1 MAASF
6 ARVLA
11 ARRPDL
17 VSGVVTLGSP
27 LEDMLAIHR
36 IVRLQVLTVGALGA
50 LGVPGLFNTSCLLG
64 ECCKSFDEQLNG
76 PFPRNVGFLSIYSKT
91 DGIVNWRSCLDP
103 AARHHEVRA
112 SHCGMG
118 VNAGLYRAVGNELA
132 RLRRLEERRRL
143 ADRAAKRSRL
153 RRVA

>member
-1 MAASF
+1 
-6 ARVLA
+6 
-11 ARRPDL
+11 
-17 VSGVVTLGSP
+17 
-27 LEDMLAIHR
+27 MLAIHR

-76 PFPRNVGFLSIYSKT
+76 PFPRDVGFLSIYR
-91 DGIVNWRSCLDP
+91 DGRDREMALLSRP

-118 VNAGLYRAVGNELA
+118 VNAGVYRAVGNELA